1 MEIAKVQSFT
11 PISREDKIKIYT
23 RDNSNNSST
32 NFNPFQITC
41 DFDAIVYKD
50 SFEKELESKK
60 EKMYEYL
67 DNAEIMVDG
76 HSAPII
82 EHIKALFQDNSEE
95 YWQGELMHHSRY
107 ADKIKKEGFDF
118 SKIKNTVFGPA
129 AYFAT
134 SEDELGM
141 YEGDTVHADFQG
153 KIAYG
158 KYLDNYNKVNT
169 AIENSIRNYLGVAN
183 NFGMTTMAEHE
194 VLHKFI
200 DEYVRK
206 QIVNVLGIDGAYNQE
221 GQYFAVF
228 NPDSLSNVH

>member
-1 MEIAKVQSFT
+1 MEIAKVQGYT

-23 RDNSNNSST
+23 RANAT
-32 NFNPFQITC
+32 NPTTGFNPFQQID
-41 DFDAIVYKD
+41 DFDAKVYKD
-50 SFEKELESKK
+50 SFEKSLEDKK
-60 EKMYEYL
+60 EEIYDYL
-67 DNAEIMVDG
+67 NHTKIMSDG
-76 HSAPII
+76 HIAPVI
-82 EHIKALFQDNSEE
+82 EHIKALFQDDSKE
-95 YWQGELMHHSRY
+95 YWQGEIMHHSKY
-107 ADKIKKEGFDF
+107 ADIIKKEGFDF

-129 AYFAT
+129 IYFAT

-153 KIAYG
+153 NIAYG
-158 KYLDNYNKVNT
+158 KYLDNYNRVNT
-169 AIENSIRNYLGVAN
+169 AIENSIRSRLGVAN